1 MGVLAVRKFF
11 VLDTNVLLHD
21 PESLLSFQDNHVVV
35 PIYVIEEVDHFK
47 RDASELGSNA
57 RRVSRLLDAF
67 RRRGNLAEGVPTD
80 AGGTLSVAL
89 DGDLELARVSG
100 GGNFV
105 DNALLTMSLDL
116 ARKHPGTRV
125 VLVTKDSNL
134 RIKADALSI
143 CAEDYETGRVEL
155 EAGETAHAEVAAEA
169 EALERLSRGENVEM
183 PLPGLHP
190 NQHVRL
196 LGRDGGKRSVLARV
210 EPGTRWLQPLHP
222 EIQELTN
229 LRPRNMEQ
237 HFALDVLLDDSISL
251 VTLMGKAGTGKT
263 LLALAA
269 GLFRTCDK
277 DAYARVLV
285 ARPTH
290 PVGRDL
296 GFLPGGLKEKLNPW
310 MQPIYDNLS
319 LLLQPPGAV
328 HAEAMQVVQR
338 LIERGVLEVEPLTF
352 IRGRTMSRQYLVVD
366 EAQNLTPLEI
376 KTIVTRAGEGTKLV
390 FTGDPDQIDNPYID
404 SSSSGFNS
412 VVRRF
417 LGEPMA
423 AHVLF
428 TKGERSAL
436 AERASDLL

>member
-1 MGVLAVRKFF
+1 MRKFF

-47 RDASELGSNA
+47 RDTSELGSNA

-67 RRRGNLAEGVPTD
+67 RRRGKLAQGVPTD
-80 AGGTLSVAL
+80 AGGTLSVTL
-89 DGDLELARVSG
+89 DGDLELDRAS

-105 DNALLTMSLDL
+105 DNALLKLALDL
-116 ARKHPGTRV
+116 GRKHPGTPV
-125 VLVTKDSNL
+125 VLVTKDTNL

-155 EAGETAHAEVAAEA
+155 AAGETAHAEVAADA

-183 PLPGLHP
+183 PLTGLHP

-210 EPGTRWLQPLHP
+210 EPGARWLQPLRP

-237 HFALDVLLDDSISL
+237 HFALDVLLDDGISL

-269 GLFRTCDK
+269 GLYRTCDR

-285 ARPTH
+285 ARPTL

-296 GFLPGGLKEKLNPW
+296 GFLPGGLEEKLNPW

-328 HAEAMQVVQR
+328 HAESMQVVQR
-338 LIERGVLEVEPLTF
+338 LVERGVLEVEPLMF

-404 SSSSGFNS
+404 SSSCGFNS
-412 VVRRF
+412 IVRRF

-423 AHVLF
+423 AHVLLS
-428 TKGERSAL
+428 KGERSAL